1 MRTRIVI
8 AALALASVLA
18 PAAAF
23 AQQGTLQ
30 IAVDQA
36 PVGLDPDIV
45 TAFSSFAVVDQIYE
59 GLLEVNGK
67 LQLEPALATDW
78 TVSSDGLSYVFNL
91 RHGVKFH
98 NGREMTSADVVYSF
112 NRIMDPKT
120 GSPQASR
127 FSQVASIDATGPYQ
141 VTFKL
146 KEPFAPFLSN
156 LTNLYVVPKEVV
168 EANGDLQKVAVGTGP
183 YELEKVVPDTYVL
196 LKANPDYY
204 RPGEPKLAELKFNVV
219 PEASTRAAGL
229 RTGTYQLLP
238 TVDPV
243 TAQTLKNASG
253 VRVVGTQDLAYS
265 LLGLNVSRKP
275 FNDPKV
281 REAINYA
288 VNRPDIVQAVYLG
301 NAVPGGPLSP
311 ALKDW
316 AVPTS
321 QYPCYAPSVDK
332 AKQLLAEA
340 GYPNG
345 FSTTIVTFGTI
356 KEVADTAQVLQAQLA
371 KVGIDAKVDVEEFG
385 KFVQDWKNSNFDMF
399 VSLNGGST
407 DPDGYLYRTF
417 HTGGSTNVFKFSDP
431 SVDQLLEQG
440 RTTTDMG
447 KRQAIYD
454 DLQKQLACTGPIVHI
469 AYGTL
474 FTGLRDNVQGFV
486 QLPTRSLRPL
496 RATSLK

>member
-1 MRTRIVI
+1 MRKRIG
-8 AALALASVLA
+8 VLVA
-18 PAAAF
+18 TLVAAF
-23 AQQGTLQ
+23 GLAYAQQGTLE

-45 TAFSSFAVVDQIYE
+45 TAFSSFAVIGQIYE
-59 GLLEVNGK
+59 GLVEVNSK
-67 LQLEPALATDW
+67 LQIEPALATSW
-78 TVSSDGLSYVFNL
+78 KVSPDGLTYTFEL

-98 NGREMTSADVVYSF
+98 NGREMTSADVVYSYD
-112 NRIMDPKT
+112 RIMDPKT

-127 FSQVASIDATGPYQ
+127 FNEVAKIQATGPYE
-141 VTFKL
+141 VRFTL
-146 KEPFAPFLSN
+146 KEPFAPFLAN
-156 LTNLYVVPKEVV
+156 LTNLFVVPKEVV
-168 EANGDLQKVAVGTGP
+168 EANGNLQKVAVGTGP
-183 YELEKVVPDTYVL
+183 FELDKIVPDTYVL

-204 RPGEPKLAELKFNVV
+204 RKGEPKLAYLKYNIV

-229 RTGTYQLLP
+229 RTGTYQFLP
-238 TVDPV
+238 TIDPV
-243 TAQTLKNASG
+243 TAQTLKN
-253 VRVVGTQDLAYS
+253 VPNVKVLGTQDLAYS

-301 NAVPGGPLSP
+301 NAVPGGPISP

-316 AVPTS
+316 AVPVS
-321 QYPCYAPSVDK
+321 QFPCYTPSVAK

-345 FSTTIVTFGTI
+345 FKTTIITFGTI

-399 VSLNGGST
+399 VSLNGGAT

-417 HTGGSTNVFKFSDP
+417 HTGGSTNVFKYSDP
-431 SVDQLLEQG
+431 SVDKLLAEG
-440 RTTTDMG
+440 RTTTDKT

-454 DLQKQLACTGPIVHI
+454 NLQKQLACTGPVVHI

-474 FTGLRDNVQGFV
+474 FTGLRTNVQGF
-486 QLPTRSLRPL
+486 QQMPTRGLTYLREV
-496 RATSLK
+496 SLK

>member
-1 MRTRIVI
+1 MRTRLLIV
-8 AALALASVLA
+8 ALVLA
-18 PAAAF
+18 TGMAL

-45 TAFSSFAVVDQIYE
+45 TAFSSFAVINEIYE
-59 GLLEVNGK
+59 GLVEVNSK
-67 LQLEPALATDW
+67 LQIQPALATSW
-78 TVSSDGLSYVFNL
+78 TVSNDGLTYVFNI
-91 RHGVKFH
+91 RQGVKFH
-98 NGREMTSADVVYSF
+98 NGREMTASDVVYSF

-120 GSPQASR
+120 GSPEASR
-127 FSQVASIDATGPYQ
+127 FSQVASAVATGPYQ

-156 LTNLYVVPKEVV
+156 LTNLFVVPKEVV
-168 EANGDLQKVAVGTGP
+168 EANGNLQKVAVGTGP
-183 YELEKVVPDTYVL
+183 FELETVVPDTYVL

-204 RPGEPKLAELKFNVV
+204 RPGEPKLAHLKFNIV

-243 TAQTLKNASG
+243 TAQTLKNANG
-253 VRVVGTQDLAYS
+253 VKIMATQDLAYS

-275 FNDPKV
+275 FDDPKV

-311 ALKDW
+311 ALSDW
-316 AVPTS
+316 AVPVS
-321 QYPCYAPSVDK
+321 QFPCYTPSVTK

-345 FSTTIVTFGTI
+345 FSTTIITFGTI
-356 KEVADTAQVLQAQLA
+356 KEVSDTAQVLQAQLA
-371 KVGIDAKVDVEEFG
+371 QVGINAKVDVEEFG

-417 HTGGSTNVFKFSDP
+417 HTGGSTNVFKYSNAT
-431 SVDQLLEQG
+431 VDKLLEQG
-440 RTTTDMG
+440 RTTTGMQQ
-447 KRQAIYD
+447 RQTIYD
-454 DLQKQLACTGPIVHI
+454 QLQKQLACTGPIVHI

-474 FTGLRDNVQGFV
+474 FTGVRDNVQGFE
-486 QLPTRSLRPL
+486 QMSTRNLQYLRD
-496 RATSLK
+496 TSLQ

>member
-1 MRTRIVI
+1 MRTRIGVALVALL
-8 AALALASVLA
+8 AALSLAY
-18 PAAAF
+18 
-23 AQQGTLQ
+23 AQQGTLE

-45 TAFSSFAVVDQIYE
+45 TAFSSFAVIGQIYE
-59 GLLEVNGK
+59 GLVEVNAK
-67 LQLEPALATDW
+67 LQIEPALATSW
-78 TVSSDGLSYVFNL
+78 TVSPDGLSYTFDL
-91 RHGVKFH
+91 RQGVKFH

-112 NRIMDPKT
+112 DRIMDPKT

-127 FSQVASIDATGPYQ
+127 FNEVTTAEATGPYQ
-141 VTFKL
+141 VRFTL
-146 KEPFAPFLSN
+146 KEPFAPFLAN
-156 LTNLYVVPKEVV
+156 LTNLFVVPKEVV

-183 YELEKVVPDTYVL
+183 YELDKVVPDTYVL

-204 RPGEPKLAELKFNVV
+204 RPGEPKLAELKYNVV

-243 TAQTLKNASG
+243 TAETLKKAGG
-253 VRVVGTQDLAYS
+253 VTVQGTQDLAYS
-265 LLGLNVSRKP
+265 LLGINTSRKP
-275 FNDPKV
+275 FDDPRV

-288 VNRPDIVQAVYLG
+288 VNRSDIVQAVYLG
-301 NAVPGGPLSP
+301 NAVPGGPISP

-321 QYPCYAPSVDK
+321 DFPCYTPSVAK
-332 AKQLLAEA
+332 AKQLLADA

-345 FSTTIVTFGTI
+345 FSTTIITFGTI

-371 KVGIDAKVDVEEFG
+371 KVGINAKVDVEEFG

-399 VSLNGGST
+399 VSLNGGSV

-417 HTGGSTNVFKFSDP
+417 ITGGSTNVYKFSDP
-431 SVDQLLEQG
+431 SVDQLLKQG
-440 RTTTDMG
+440 RTTTDTAQ
-447 KRQAIYD
+447 RRAIYD
-454 DLQKQLACTGPIVHI
+454 NLQKQLACTGPIVHI

-474 FTGLRDNVQGFV
+474 FTGLRDNVQGF
-486 QLPTRSLRPL
+486 QQMPTRGLTYLRE
-496 RATSLK
+496 TSLP